1 MSKIK
6 LSVDFDSLFPGKVF
20 KIKDQEITIYPLN
33 IQQISYVIKKVNTL
47 IPEFEKKNI
56 YFDNLGTPENMFNM
70 VSIIMDNAPE
80 ILSELTGIEEES
92 IKKLPV
98 SYAIE
103 LFSTALEVNIESK
116 DDLQKNFNGLSKK
129 MMNLI
134 PTEEKKKK

>member
-56 YFDNLGTPENMFNM
+56 SFDNLGTPENMFNM

-134 PTEEKKKK
+134 PAEEKKKK